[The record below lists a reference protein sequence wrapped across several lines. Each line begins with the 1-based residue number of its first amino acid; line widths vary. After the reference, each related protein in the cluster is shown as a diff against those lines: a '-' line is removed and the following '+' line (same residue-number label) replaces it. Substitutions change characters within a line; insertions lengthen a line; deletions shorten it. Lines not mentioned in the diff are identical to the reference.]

1 MANCPQCG
9 SLIDLDVEELE
20 DGEILSCPE
29 CAVELEVVNTHPLEL
44 DVIEEEDE
52 EEADGTGEEP
62 PVEEEDEDEEH
73 EEEEGNGYH

>member
-9 SLIDLDVEELE
+9 SRIDLDVEELE

-44 DVIEEEDE
+44 DVVEGEDE
-52 EEADGTGEEP
+52 EETDGTGEEP
-62 PVEEEDEDEEH
+62 LVEEELEDEEH
-73 EEEEGNGYH
+73 PEEEDNGFH

>member
-20 DGEILSCPE
+20 DGELLSCPE

-44 DVIEEEDE
+44 DIVEGEDE
-52 EEADGTGEEP
+52 EETGEDSDETL
-62 PVEEEDEDEEH
+62 EEDEDEED
-73 EEEEGNGYH
+73 EDEAENGYH

>member
-9 SLIDLDVEELE
+9 SRIDLDVEELE

-44 DVIEEEDE
+44 DVVEGEDE

-62 PVEEEDEDEEH
+62 LVEEELEDEEH
-73 EEEEGNGYH
+73 PEEEDNGYH